1 MKTLNM
7 KKLLSQPEVLS
18 IIQEMLN
25 ITSNNIGI
33 FDNNEKFLLGKE
45 QENFSI
51 SIPIEI
57 EGLVIGWIKGDAT
70 TTAIASLL
78 NYLASRELERK
89 KLAQEALDK
98 YQEINLI
105 YSISDK
111 LTANLKLPE
120 VTQIL
125 IEEIKKRI
133 SATSGAIMLLDRRIS
148 ATSGAIM
155 LLDRDKQKLEI
166 ISAFGQQY
174 HSKSTL
180 IPITGIIGYVLLEG
194 KGEIINDVISDPRFV
209 NTIDPLNSLICV
221 PLLSKDKAIGL
232 IIISSEE
239 STFYKAAD
247 LKTIKALATQATSAI
262 ANAILHEKM
271 LREQQV
277 ISKMERYF

>member
-1 MKTLNM
+1 MKTVNL

-33 FDNNEKFLLGKE
+33 YDSKEKFLLGKE
-45 QENFSI
+45 QENFSV

-57 EGLVIGWIKGDAT
+57 EGLVIGSIKGDSTA
-70 TTAIASLL
+70 TAIASLL
-78 NYLASRELERK
+78 NYLSNREVERK

-133 SATSGAIMLLDRRIS
+133 SATSGAIMLLDR
-148 ATSGAIM
+148 
-155 LLDRDKQKLEI
+155 DKRKLEI

-174 HSKSTL
+174 HGKPTL

-194 KGEIINDVISDPRFV
+194 KGEIVNDVISDPRFA
-209 NTIDPLNSLICV
+209 NKIDPLNSLICV
-221 PLLSKDKAIGL
+221 PLLSKDKAIGI

-247 LKTIKALATQATSAI
+247 LKIIKALATQATSAI